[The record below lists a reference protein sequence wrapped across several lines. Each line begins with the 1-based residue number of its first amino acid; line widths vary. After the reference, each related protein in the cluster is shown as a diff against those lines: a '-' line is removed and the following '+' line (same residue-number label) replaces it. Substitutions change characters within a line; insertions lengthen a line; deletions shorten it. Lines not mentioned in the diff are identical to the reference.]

1 MQQPLPC
8 IECFQQ
14 SIDSETPKRQNRRR
28 RRSQSS
34 IMFCPRS
41 NNSSR
46 RSQNGRMWQRS
57 SICLLGLL
65 TCAVVIVQAFAST
78 SPNNNLPPWGT
89 KPRGGH
95 VGAKKASSASSSSS
109 SALSM
114 STAENKDSRNS
125 SEKKAQIPSAI
136 IRSLSDI
143 SDSDDEETHDLNG
156 ASVASANKSVQPG
169 KAKKTILESG
179 GFADAVQP
187 ATYVAETN
195 LPTDIGH
202 FRIRA
207 YRIEEFEAAMKE
219 PNPLG
224 AGAGLGSEPC
234 VIYCTDKPPFGSKGG
249 ELGGA
254 KEVPVRIHDQC
265 FTSEVFRSKRCDC
278 KEQLKMS
285 LEYIR
290 ENGGAI
296 IYLQQEGRGIG
307 LANKVAAYA
316 LQDIGLDTVDANTHL
331 GFPEDARQYGVVPS
345 LLEDMGIDS
354 IRLMTNNPRKIERLR
369 ALGVDVAG
377 TISMV
382 VPKANPYNKAYLQ
395 TKQDRMNH
403 SNFGDMLSNSPDS
416 VISSDYTHVD
426 NLLNNGQPVAEEFI
440 SEGEEMAAAAI
451 AVALMDDVSQSGVVA
466 AENGYCFGRQ
476 SVEDAIAAV
485 KRGELIVVVDDES
498 RENEGDFIMAA
509 DKCTPEAMA
518 EFIRYS
524 SGVICIGME
533 GKRMDELE
541 LPPMVVNNE
550 DPKGTAFS
558 VSVDATKEHGIT
570 TGISATDRAKT
581 SVVLANMDAK
591 ASDFHRPGHIFPLRA
606 KENGVLTRDGHTEAA
621 VDFARLAGS
630 SPAGLLCEIVSEE
643 HPTEM
648 ARLPELKRFCRRHGY
663 VLTSIA
669 DLQQYRRDT
678 GL

>member
-1 MQQPLPC
+1 
-8 IECFQQ
+8 
-14 SIDSETPKRQNRRR
+14 
-28 RRSQSS
+28 
-34 IMFCPRS
+34 MFCPRS

-46 RSQNGRMWQRS
+46 RNQNGRMWQRS

-136 IRSLSDI
+136 IRPLSDI

-156 ASVASANKSVQPG
+156 ASAASANKSVQPG

-265 FTSEVFRSKRCDC
+265 FTSEVFRSKR
-278 KEQLKMS
+278 
-285 LEYIR
+285 
-290 ENGGAI
+290 
-296 IYLQQEGRGIG
+296 
-307 LANKVAAYA
+307 
-316 LQDIGLDTVDANTHL
+316 
-331 GFPEDARQYGVVPS
+331 
-345 LLEDMGIDS
+345 
-354 IRLMTNNPRKIERLR
+354 
-369 ALGVDVAG
+369 
-377 TISMV
+377 
-382 VPKANPYNKAYLQ
+382 
-395 TKQDRMNH
+395 
-403 SNFGDMLSNSPDS
+403 
-416 VISSDYTHVD
+416 
-426 NLLNNGQPVAEEFI
+426 
-440 SEGEEMAAAAI
+440 
-451 AVALMDDVSQSGVVA
+451 
-466 AENGYCFGRQ
+466 
-476 SVEDAIAAV
+476 
-485 KRGELIVVVDDES
+485 
-498 RENEGDFIMAA
+498 
-509 DKCTPEAMA
+509 
-518 EFIRYS
+518 
-524 SGVICIGME
+524 
-533 GKRMDELE
+533 
-541 LPPMVVNNE
+541 
-550 DPKGTAFS
+550 
-558 VSVDATKEHGIT
+558 
-570 TGISATDRAKT
+570 
-581 SVVLANMDAK
+581 
-591 ASDFHRPGHIFPLRA
+591 
-606 KENGVLTRDGHTEAA
+606 
-621 VDFARLAGS
+621 
-630 SPAGLLCEIVSEE
+630 
-643 HPTEM
+643 
-648 ARLPELKRFCRRHGY
+648 
-663 VLTSIA
+663 
-669 DLQQYRRDT
+669 
-678 GL
+678 

>member
-1 MQQPLPC
+1 MSGSDDM
-8 IECFQQ
+8 EANG
-14 SIDSETPKRQNRRR
+14 SSNKRE
-28 RRSQSS
+28 
-34 IMFCPRS
+34 I
-41 NNSSR
+41 
-46 RSQNGRMWQRS
+46 
-57 SICLLGLL
+57 
-65 TCAVVIVQAFAST
+65 
-78 SPNNNLPPWGT
+78 
-89 KPRGGH
+89 K
-95 VGAKKASSASSSSS
+95 AK
-109 SALSM
+109 
-114 STAENKDSRNS
+114 
-125 SEKKAQIPSAI
+125 IPSPLI
-136 IRSLSDI
+136 SPLNGMSVNSKDI
-143 SDSDDEETHDLNG
+143 EETVKANG
-156 ASVASANKSVQPG
+156 SVGRGAPLQFG
-169 KAKKTILESG
+169 KAKKTILTPG
-179 GFADAVQP
+179 GFADAIIP

-207 YRIEEFEAAMKE
+207 YRIEEDGLRE

-224 AGAGLGSEPC
+224 AGAGLGTEPC
-234 VIYCTDKPPFGSKGG
+234 IIYCTDKPPFGAAGG
-249 ELGGA
+249 ERGGA

-265 FTSEVFRSKRCDC
+265 FTSEVFRSQRCDC

-316 LQDIGLDTVDANTHL
+316 LQDVGLDTVDANTHL
-331 GFPEDARQYGVVPS
+331 GFPEDARQYGVVPA
-345 LLEDMGIDS
+345 LLKDIGIDS
-354 IRLMTNNPRKIERLR
+354 IRLMTNNPRKIERLL

-377 TISMV
+377 TIPMV
-382 VPKANPYNKAYLQ
+382 VPVANPYNRKYLE

-403 SNFGDMLSNSPDS
+403 ANFGAMLSSSPGSIMADDYSHVEVMMGGSNS
-416 VISSDYTHVD
+416 
-426 NLLNNGQPVAEEFI
+426 VAEKYI
-440 SEGEEMAAAAI
+440 TDGEEMAAAAAI
-451 AVALMDDVSQSGVVA
+451 QALRDDPNQSGVIA
-466 AENGYCFGRQ
+466 AEDGYCFGRK
-476 SVEDAIAAV
+476 SVEEAIASVA
-485 KRGELIVVVDDES
+485 RGELIVVVDDES

-509 DKCTPEAMA
+509 DLCTPETMA

-558 VSVDATKEHGIT
+558 VSVDATSEHGIT

-581 SVVLANMDAK
+581 SVMLAKMDSTAK
-591 ASDFHRPGHIFPLRA
+591 DFHRPGHIFPLRA
-606 KENGVLTRDGHTEAA
+606 KENGVLARDGHTEAG

-630 SPAGLLCEIVSEE
+630 SPMGLLCEIVSEE
-643 HPTEM
+643 NPVEM
-648 ARLPELKRFCRRHGY
+648 ARLPELKRFCKKHGY

>member
-1 MQQPLPC
+1 
-8 IECFQQ
+8 
-14 SIDSETPKRQNRRR
+14 
-28 RRSQSS
+28 
-34 IMFCPRS
+34 
-41 NNSSR
+41 
-46 RSQNGRMWQRS
+46 MWQRS
-57 SICLLGLL
+57 SIYTLGLL

-95 VGAKKASSASSSSS
+95 VGAKKASTSTTT
-109 SALSM
+109 ALSM

-125 SEKKAQIPSAI
+125 SEKRVEIPSAV
-136 IRSLSDI
+136 IRPLSDI
-143 SDSDDEETHDLNG
+143 SDSSDEEDEHELNG
-156 ASVASANKSVQPG
+156 ASAAASVNNKAVQAG

-179 GFADAVQP
+179 GFADSVIP

-207 YRIEEFEAAMKE
+207 YRIEEFEAAMRE

-265 FTSEVFRSKRCDC
+265 FTSEVFRSRRCDC

-290 ENGGAI
+290 ENGGAV

-316 LQDIGLDTVDANTHL
+316 LQDVGLDTVDANTHL

-345 LLEDMGIDS
+345 LLKDMGIDS
-354 IRLMTNNPRKIERLR
+354 IRLMTNNPRKIERLT

-377 TISMV
+377 TIPMV
-382 VPKANPYNKAYLQ
+382 VPEANPYNRKYLQ

-403 SNFGDMLSNSPDS
+403 SNFGDMLINSPDS
-416 VISSDYTHVD
+416 VISSDYSHVD
-426 NLLNNGQPVAEEFI
+426 ILLNNKKSVAEDYI
-440 SEGEEMAAAAI
+440 SEGEEMAAAAV
-451 AVALMDDVSQSGVVA
+451 AAALMDDPNQSGVVA

-558 VSVDATKEHGIT
+558 VSVDATKEHGKI
-570 TGISATDRAKT
+570 D
-581 SVVLANMDAK
+581 
-591 ASDFHRPGHIFPLRA
+591 
-606 KENGVLTRDGHTEAA
+606 
-621 VDFARLAGS
+621 
-630 SPAGLLCEIVSEE
+630 IV
-643 HPTEM
+643 T
-648 ARLPELKRFCRRHGY
+648 
-663 VLTSIA
+663 
-669 DLQQYRRDT
+669 
-678 GL
+678 

>member
-1 MQQPLPC
+1 
-8 IECFQQ
+8 
-14 SIDSETPKRQNRRR
+14 
-28 RRSQSS
+28 
-34 IMFCPRS
+34 MFCPRS

-109 SALSM
+109 ALSM

-156 ASVASANKSVQPG
+156 ASAASASKSVQPG

-265 FTSEVFRSKRCDC
+265 FTSEVFRSKR
-278 KEQLKMS
+278 
-285 LEYIR
+285 
-290 ENGGAI
+290 
-296 IYLQQEGRGIG
+296 
-307 LANKVAAYA
+307 
-316 LQDIGLDTVDANTHL
+316 
-331 GFPEDARQYGVVPS
+331 
-345 LLEDMGIDS
+345 
-354 IRLMTNNPRKIERLR
+354 
-369 ALGVDVAG
+369 
-377 TISMV
+377 
-382 VPKANPYNKAYLQ
+382 
-395 TKQDRMNH
+395 
-403 SNFGDMLSNSPDS
+403 
-416 VISSDYTHVD
+416 
-426 NLLNNGQPVAEEFI
+426 
-440 SEGEEMAAAAI
+440 
-451 AVALMDDVSQSGVVA
+451 
-466 AENGYCFGRQ
+466 
-476 SVEDAIAAV
+476 
-485 KRGELIVVVDDES
+485 
-498 RENEGDFIMAA
+498 
-509 DKCTPEAMA
+509 
-518 EFIRYS
+518 
-524 SGVICIGME
+524 
-533 GKRMDELE
+533 
-541 LPPMVVNNE
+541 
-550 DPKGTAFS
+550 
-558 VSVDATKEHGIT
+558 
-570 TGISATDRAKT
+570 
-581 SVVLANMDAK
+581 
-591 ASDFHRPGHIFPLRA
+591 
-606 KENGVLTRDGHTEAA
+606 
-621 VDFARLAGS
+621 
-630 SPAGLLCEIVSEE
+630 
-643 HPTEM
+643 
-648 ARLPELKRFCRRHGY
+648 
-663 VLTSIA
+663 
-669 DLQQYRRDT
+669 
-678 GL
+678 

>member
-1 MQQPLPC
+1 
-8 IECFQQ
+8 
-14 SIDSETPKRQNRRR
+14 
-28 RRSQSS
+28 
-34 IMFCPRS
+34 MFCPRS

-136 IRSLSDI
+136 IRPLSDI

-156 ASVASANKSVQPG
+156 ASAASANKSVQPG

-265 FTSEVFRSKRCDC
+265 FTSEVFRSKR
-278 KEQLKMS
+278 
-285 LEYIR
+285 
-290 ENGGAI
+290 
-296 IYLQQEGRGIG
+296 
-307 LANKVAAYA
+307 
-316 LQDIGLDTVDANTHL
+316 
-331 GFPEDARQYGVVPS
+331 
-345 LLEDMGIDS
+345 
-354 IRLMTNNPRKIERLR
+354 
-369 ALGVDVAG
+369 
-377 TISMV
+377 
-382 VPKANPYNKAYLQ
+382 
-395 TKQDRMNH
+395 
-403 SNFGDMLSNSPDS
+403 
-416 VISSDYTHVD
+416 
-426 NLLNNGQPVAEEFI
+426 
-440 SEGEEMAAAAI
+440 
-451 AVALMDDVSQSGVVA
+451 
-466 AENGYCFGRQ
+466 
-476 SVEDAIAAV
+476 
-485 KRGELIVVVDDES
+485 
-498 RENEGDFIMAA
+498 
-509 DKCTPEAMA
+509 
-518 EFIRYS
+518 
-524 SGVICIGME
+524 
-533 GKRMDELE
+533 
-541 LPPMVVNNE
+541 
-550 DPKGTAFS
+550 
-558 VSVDATKEHGIT
+558 
-570 TGISATDRAKT
+570 
-581 SVVLANMDAK
+581 
-591 ASDFHRPGHIFPLRA
+591 
-606 KENGVLTRDGHTEAA
+606 
-621 VDFARLAGS
+621 
-630 SPAGLLCEIVSEE
+630 
-643 HPTEM
+643 
-648 ARLPELKRFCRRHGY
+648 
-663 VLTSIA
+663 
-669 DLQQYRRDT
+669 
-678 GL
+678 